1 MLAPALLAELTIPRI
16 KTKKDLR
23 RRYWRKHL
31 TDAHYGYG
39 WRIYQFD
46 GHPIIYHS
54 GWVAGFRA
62 DIGYSPELDIGFAIL
77 INAES
82 NVINK
87 ISSQFWSQAH
97 QAFAAEKL

>member
-1 MLAPALLAELTIPRI
+1 LATVTTPRI
-16 KTKKDLR
+16 RTKKDLQR
-23 RRYWRKHL
+23 KFWRNNL

-46 GHPIIYHS
+46 NIPIIYHS

-62 DIGYSPELDIGFAIL
+62 DIGYAPTLDIGFAML

-82 NVINK
+82 NVINQL
-87 ISSQFWSQAH
+87 SHQFWLQMTQTLLA
-97 QAFAAEKL
+97 KK